1 MKAEDVAEWHERR
14 GKVLKAMD
22 GHETVN
28 GDYAAAI
35 RALIEERDRLR
46 VALKDAADAL
56 ELFVDTGAKHREPYE
71 TPLSAYDRAR
81 AALEP
86 RK

>member
-35 RALIEERDRLR
+35 RAVIEERERLR
-46 VALKDAADAL
+46 VALTMFRNYGCPVCHGDCAAANPP
-56 ELFVDTGAKHREPYE
+56 V
-71 TPLSAYDRAR
+71 LSCPMQIAR
-81 AALEP
+81 TALEP
-86 RK
+86 KP